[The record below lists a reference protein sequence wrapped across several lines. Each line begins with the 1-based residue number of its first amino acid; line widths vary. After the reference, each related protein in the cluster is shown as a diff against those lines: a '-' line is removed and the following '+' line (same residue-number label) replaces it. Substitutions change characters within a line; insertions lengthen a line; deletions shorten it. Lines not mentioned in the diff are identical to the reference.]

1 LSGRPGAATTTEPDA
16 MRTMLQRAARER
28 GRVRLVYGSVPYV
41 VTVLSVDGDLVTG
54 TSEERGPLRF
64 RLGRVTEV
72 SELPSSR
79 PLF

>member
-1 LSGRPGAATTTEPDA
+1 MTDPDA
-16 MRTMLQRAARER
+16 MRAVLERAARER

-41 VTVLSVDGDLVTG
+41 VTVLAVDGGLVTG
-54 TSEERGPLRF
+54 AGDGRPPLRF
-64 RLGRVTEV
+64 RLERVTEV